1 MSTWP
6 AFHAARLLLHQRF
19 LDTWVVGPRNA
30 QNLEITQF
38 LFVRLSRLMRLV
50 FIHLVAD
57 VVEILVML
65 RVELLEKLQNLL
77 LVLVSRRVLLD
88 WHTNSHPFAESALDG
103 TRAPSTPVGKTAGP
117 VHLMKRRESTHG

>member
-6 AFHAARLLLHQRF
+6 AFHTARLLLHQRL
-19 LDTWVVGPRNA
+19 LDARVVGPRNA

-77 LVLVSRRVLLD
+77 LVLV
-88 WHTNSHPFAESALDG
+88 
-103 TRAPSTPVGKTAGP
+103 
-117 VHLMKRRESTHG
+117 